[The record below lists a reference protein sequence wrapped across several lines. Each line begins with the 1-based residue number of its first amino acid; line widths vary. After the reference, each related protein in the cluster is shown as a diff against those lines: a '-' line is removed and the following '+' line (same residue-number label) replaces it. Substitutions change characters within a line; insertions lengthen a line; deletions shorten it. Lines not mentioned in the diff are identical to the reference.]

1 MMAGRTVNG
10 GARRLGP
17 GAVLALS
24 LACGSTARPVADA
37 IRVERGPLVLELDGD
52 PNGLWWDANSETLL
66 VADDRESR
74 ILEWS
79 DSRGFGTHAELP
91 EASPAGA
98 GLGQPVLVDG
108 GDLVVTRFGFGTEGG
123 VAIVPLQGDVR
134 NVPGL
139 DVTRRRIGLT
149 KATDGTLYDAW
160 FVRLDSG
167 ERVGAVGQLS
177 LDGTEPEVMT
187 GLAKPVGV
195 LAVGDRLFVSDQ
207 DTGQILMASRTNP
220 RAVTVFASV
229 EQPDL
234 LAEGPAG
241 SIFSG
246 SAMGSVYRIDSAGV
260 TSEFQSGFRQVRG
273 VAYDPAGQRLF
284 VAEHDPAEAEVAQHA
299 LHILPVN

>member
-1 MMAGRTVNG
+1 MNGRAVND
-10 GARRLGP
+10 GARQLGRA
-17 GAVLALS
+17 AVLALS

-37 IRVERGPLVLELDGD
+37 IRVERGPRVLELDGD

-66 VADDRESR
+66 VTDDRGNR

-79 DSRGFGTHAELP
+79 DSRGFGTREQLP
-91 EASPAGA
+91 EAPPAGA
-98 GLGQPVLVDG
+98 GLGQLVLIDG

-123 VAIVPLQGDVR
+123 VSIVPLQGDVR

-139 DVTRRRIGLT
+139 DAARRRIGLT
-149 KATDGTLYDAW
+149 RATDGTLYDAW
-160 FVRLDSG
+160 FVQLDSG

-187 GLAKPVGV
+187 GLTSPVGV

-207 DTGQILMASRTNP
+207 DTGQILVAPRMDP
-220 RAVTVFASV
+220 RAVTVFATV
-229 EQPDL
+229 EEPDL
-234 LAEGPAG
+234 LAEGPAD
-241 SIFSG
+241 SMFAG

-260 TSEFQSGFRQVRG
+260 ASEFQSGLRQVRG

-284 VAEHDPAEAEVAQHA
+284 VAEHDPAEADVAQHA

>member
-1 MMAGRTVNG
+1 MNGSAVHGRP
-10 GARRLGP
+10 RLLGV

-24 LACGSTARPVADA
+24 LACGSTSRPVADA
-37 IRVERGPLVLELDGD
+37 IRVERGPRVLELDGD
-52 PNGLWWDANSETLL
+52 PNGLWWDANAETLL
-66 VADDRESR
+66 VTDDGGNR

-79 DSRGFGTHAELP
+79 DSRGFGTHAPLP
-91 EASPAGA
+91 EDSLAGA
-98 GLGQPVLVDG
+98 GLGQLVRVDG
-108 GDLVVTRFGFGTEGG
+108 GDLVVTRFGVGTEGG
-123 VAIVPLQGDVR
+123 VTIVPLQGDVR

-139 DVTRRRIGLT
+139 DVTRQRVGLA
-149 KATDGTLYDAW
+149 KAADGTLYDSW

-177 LDGTEPEVMT
+177 LDGSEPEVMT
-187 GLAKPVGV
+187 GLTNPVGV
-195 LAVGDRLFVSDQ
+195 LALGDRLFVSDQ
-207 DTGQILMASRTNP
+207 DTDQIRVASRMDP
-220 RAVTVFASV
+220 ASVTVFTSL

-246 SAMGSVYRIDSAGV
+246 SATGRVYRIDSAGV
-260 TSEFQSGFRQVRG
+260 ASEFQAGFRQVRG

-284 VAEHDPAEAEVAQHA
+284 VAEHDPAEPGLAQHA